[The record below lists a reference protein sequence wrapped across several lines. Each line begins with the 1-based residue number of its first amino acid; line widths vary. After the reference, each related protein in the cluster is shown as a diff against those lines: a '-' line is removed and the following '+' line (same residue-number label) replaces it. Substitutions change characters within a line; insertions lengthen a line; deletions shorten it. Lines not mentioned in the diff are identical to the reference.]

1 MRKIL
6 PTLFIALLALA
17 LATAP
22 VLGNPAIT
30 VVPGNASYSAGDSL
44 SVSGSAAV
52 SQAVSIQLLNPAGT
66 RIAIAQANSAADG
79 SYSKLGIYTFSA
91 TDALG
96 TYKVKVYCSGES
108 AEATFSLAVADAVA
122 PAIVS
127 VALSKAVVKG
137 GAAITVTVVAS
148 DNIGVA
154 SVTAGSVSL
163 SLASGTAASGTWSG
177 SIVAAAGAGA
187 QSVSVVASD
196 VAGNTASSS
205 ASYTVDNTAPVIALT
220 APADGVE
227 FHVSSVVVSGSVVDA
242 VSAASAI
249 SVTVNDV
256 AATLAADGSFS
267 KSVTLSS
274 GSNAITVKASDEAG
288 NEATTTV
295 TVSYTAPVGKVDVSV
310 GVGTLYFAG
319 EQAAVWVVTAY
330 NGEAVASTVS
340 GYVALPAGTNTA
352 LTFTAAGTGVFKAVY
367 TVPAGAG
374 AYAVVVSADYQGIK
388 GIELKSFLVSS
399 AFADLKADVASI
411 KGTVTSISGNVAT
424 IVTDT
429 GIVKANVSGLKT
441 DVSGVSGAVSTITTP
456 VWAAV
461 ILSLIAAIAAI
472 VAVVSIRSKIAG

>member
-1 MRKIL
+1 
-6 PTLFIALLALA
+6 
-17 LATAP
+17 
-22 VLGNPAIT
+22 
-30 VVPGNASYSAGDSL
+30 
-44 SVSGSAAV
+44 
-52 SQAVSIQLLNPAGT
+52 
-66 RIAIAQANSAADG
+66 
-79 SYSKLGIYTFSA
+79 
-91 TDALG
+91 
-96 TYKVKVYCSGES
+96 
-108 AEATFSLAVADAVA
+108 
-122 PAIVS
+122 
-127 VALSKAVVKG
+127 
-137 GAAITVTVVAS
+137 
-148 DNIGVA
+148 
-154 SVTAGSVSL
+154 
-163 SLASGTAASGTWSG
+163 
-177 SIVAAAGAGA
+177 
-187 QSVSVVASD
+187 
-196 VAGNTASSS
+196 
-205 ASYTVDNTAPVIALT
+205 VIALT

-330 NGEAVASTVS
+330 NGEAIASTVS
-340 GYVALPAGTNTA
+340 GYVALPAGTNTT

-399 AFADLKADVASI
+399 AFADLKADVASIKGTVTSISGNVATVVTDVGVI